1 MDVSAANPPNVYS
14 LRHNGAVG
22 GLLGRAVQLP
32 WKGMKRGERQEQVGE
47 GGEGSGREGGG
58 EGGGRGG
65 GRRGESGE
73 GREEGEIPSD
83 LHTR

>member
-1 MDVSAANPPNVYS
+1 MYS

-32 WKGMKRGERQEQVGE
+32 WKGMKRGERQERVGE
-47 GGEGSGREGGG
+47 GGEGRGV
-58 EGGGRGG
+58 GGRGG
-65 GRRGESGE
+65 EWEGQGMKKE

>member
-32 WKGMKRGERQEQVGE
+32 WKRMKRGERQERVGE
-47 GGEGSGREGGG
+47 GGEGSGREGRVV
-58 EGGGRGG
+58 GGRGEE
-65 GRRGESGE
+65 RGE
-73 GREEGEIPSD
+73 GRG
-83 LHTR
+83 RG